1 MGKRERSADIAQVG
15 ALIFQR
21 PGAAAASPG
30 TASAEPKGGTPGVS
44 APLDGQARPADPAG
58 HRIPG
63 GQLASHPATAE
74 RTDRRTRR
82 DVFDLD
88 PRRIVERGPYIREWD
103 EAGEEFERL
112 VAAVGARGEI
122 DTPIWVRSHGGAG
135 QRVFVLVAGKGR
147 LRAAL
152 RNGLSAVPVRD
163 LGELTDQQAVARQVE
178 ENLNRQDMTPAQ
190 TAHARWLSHGFGES
204 ISDIG
209 RRLHRD
215 KGYVSYMV
223 KVGEALDGL
232 APHEQA
238 RLARRGVLQVR
249 QCQTIGALPDVPSRV
264 AELRRVLAGAADGG
278 VPHAGR
284 AHGGALDEGA
294 DTSAPVAGA
303 AGSDGTLAP
312 GQTAS
317 PAGEVTPDAG
327 TGATPSADDRRTR
340 RTSRR
345 ADEEAAFYSRAI
357 RGGRTFRMR
366 WTEHELRA
374 DPPAVAN
381 AFVSAMQ
388 AEGARMVETLRRL
401 EAAAG
406 PGEGKDEMVRARR
419 ALERFTK

>member
-1 MGKRERSADIAQVG
+1 
-15 ALIFQR
+15 
-21 PGAAAASPG
+21 
-30 TASAEPKGGTPGVS
+30 
-44 APLDGQARPADPAG
+44 
-58 HRIPG
+58 
-63 GQLASHPATAE
+63 
-74 RTDRRTRR
+74 
-82 DVFDLD
+82 VFDLD

-152 RNGLSAVPVRD
+152 RNGLAAVPVRD

-190 TAHARWLSHGFGES
+190 TAHALWLSHGFGES

-264 AELRRVLAGAADGG
+264 AELRRVLAAAAHAGAPEAGDAEAAD
-278 VPHAGR
+278 VA
-284 AHGGALDEGA
+284 A
-294 DTSAPVAGA
+294 SAPVAGV
-303 AGSDGTLAP
+303 SAP
-312 GQTAS
+312 
-317 PAGEVTPDAG
+317 PAVPA
-327 TGATPSADDRRTR
+327 SADVGAPATDGGTALASADRRPGRPT
-340 RTSRR
+340 RR

-401 EAAAG
+401 EADQM
-406 PGEGKDEMVRARR
+406 PGAGKDEIVRARR